1 MTAFDY
7 KSEVDNSL
15 SVKTLSKGFFR
26 EKTPKKISINVHC
39 YVRIWGSV
47 CITENRGR
55 FKIFLRPVIID
66 IYEQLSEY
74 KLVQEKNN
82 ASL

>member
-26 EKTPKKISINVHC
+26 EKTKKKKKFRSMSIVMSEFEAL
-39 YVRIWGSV
+39 YVSQKIVAGSKY
-47 CITENRGR
+47 
-55 FKIFLRPVIID
+55 F
-66 IYEQLSEY
+66 
-74 KLVQEKNN
+74 
-82 ASL
+82 